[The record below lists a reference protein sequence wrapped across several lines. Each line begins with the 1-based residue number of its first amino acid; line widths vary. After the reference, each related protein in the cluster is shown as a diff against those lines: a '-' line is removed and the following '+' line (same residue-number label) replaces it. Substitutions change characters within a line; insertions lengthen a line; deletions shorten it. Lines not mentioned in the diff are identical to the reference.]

1 MNVECETR
9 VCTFCIIRAT
19 DASIKANEAA
29 LRETY
34 SEHRRLPAV
43 SVLSL
48 AAPVPQRHKQ
58 MALLSADSELTLGSV
73 VQLWPQPVPANE
85 TARLEMARR
94 STIRSAEVDPTMNLL
109 VNIVARTLECPAAFV
124 DIMDDASLWIKAS
137 VGLDDRVTNIP
148 REGCVCPDA
157 LTGQDNDHGRYHH

>member
-1 MNVECETR
+1 MT
-9 VCTFCIIRAT
+9 
-19 DASIKANEAA
+19 
-29 LRETY
+29 
-34 SEHRRLPAV
+34 
-43 SVLSL
+43 
-48 AAPVPQRHKQ
+48 
-58 MALLSADSELTLGSV
+58 LLSADSELTLGSV

-124 DIMDDASLWIKAS
+124 GIMDDASLWVKAS

-148 REGCVCPDA
+148 REGCVCA
-157 LTGQDNDHGRYHH
+157 HTLSQDKTMIVDDTTTDKHFHTAFHAAGTTSMRYYAGTPVRVRDHGV